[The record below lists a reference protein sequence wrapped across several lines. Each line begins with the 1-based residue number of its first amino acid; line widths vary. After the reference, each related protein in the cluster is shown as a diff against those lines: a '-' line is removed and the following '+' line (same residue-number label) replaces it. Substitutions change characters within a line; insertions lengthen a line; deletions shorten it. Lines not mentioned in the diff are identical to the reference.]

1 MSCKH
6 NTAPANNWGQRY
18 FVMDILPTTSNSVK
32 VLEQFDQPNNP
43 TPALKNPTLQQ
54 KLLENKQISHS
65 NQQEWIIGSGVS
77 EAITQLNLNS
87 ISDQTEI
94 AKLNNW
100 SYYGG
105 TPGWYV
111 QSIDLLTGQF
121 RRFGQFKPNSALTF
135 PDSAKPLKYLT
146 FPKGD
151 GTEVI
156 LLLPDF
162 ETWSKIADRY
172 GVPIEPSDIDESR
185 LDLGFWKWVANNPQL
200 PIEVTEGA
208 KKAGCLIARG
218 YISICL
224 TGVWNGKE
232 KQKLR
237 AIPTLAPFLTNGR
250 PIHLVFDADIVVKYQ
265 VQEAL
270 KYAGYLAQKQGC
282 IVGVANWS
290 LKEDNKGVD
299 DLIVNHGIEAFEEVM
314 DNLIPYKQWL
324 KSLERQVSNQS
335 IQAKTL
341 DTKNLLEYVSNKY
354 RDRLK
359 LNELKQRIELDGV
372 EYTLDRAYLTL
383 AKHDSINAPKAKA
396 ADVFREV
403 ATENAFNPVQ
413 TYLEVVEKNANPIS
427 LDNLSSRYFGTSNKL
442 YDVFL
447 KRTLIAAVART
458 YQPGCK
464 NDTALVLQGGQGIKK
479 STFLRVLGGDWFDDS
494 MGDGRNKDD
503 LIILNKCWIQEWG
516 EIERVFGKRQAG
528 ELKAFITRQKDTFRQ
543 PYGMTALEHARKSII
558 VGSVN
563 DSQFLVDPTGN
574 RRYWVIPIA
583 VKRINIKQLK
593 QERDGIWAAAVK
605 AYRHGEQ
612 WWLTDEEEKLSNA
625 NNQKFQIVDEW
636 ESAISNYLSSLTQ
649 VSITEILTSVF
660 DYELGKIDR
669 SSQMRVGNILTNMGW
684 KKVGR
689 KQHQGLRQIV
699 WQPGIPQKLIQ
710 GMPEVCQAENVAHQG
725 LDIPGIPDIP
735 NSKVIFESNKNEN
748 QIAKNNLARL
758 EGQGMTVCQSQSGQ
772 EIEPDTPAD
781 RPPKQAGIPWHNY
794 EYNGNKQAKQQRAN
808 KVKERILNCQTHND
822 LIKLLSNDQASPVE
836 IDWLRKNLLTKTEI
850 EHLES
855 VEATRQGN
863 LFNESDLSAISTQP
877 TLEKDWDE
885 VISSIDDQ
893 MKRIGW
899 TVEIA
904 ENYLQKTYGVK
915 SRLHLKDGMLF
926 EFLEYLSSQP
936 TPGIM

>member
-1 MSCKH
+1 MNIKSA
-6 NTAPANNWGQRY
+6 T
-18 FVMDILPTTSNSVK
+18 NSSVN
-32 VLEQFDQPNNP
+32 VLEAKDQSNNQ
-43 TPALKNPTLQQ
+43 TSLVKNPTLQQ
-54 KLLENKQISHS
+54 KLLENKQISDS

-77 EAITQLNLNS
+77 EAITKLNLNS

-135 PDSAKPLKYLT
+135 PDNAKPLKYLT

-172 GVPIEPSDIDESR
+172 GVPIEPEDIDESR
-185 LDLGFWKWVANNPQL
+185 LDLGFWLWVANNPQL

-208 KKAGCLIARG
+208 KKAGCLIAYG

-324 KSLERQVSNQS
+324 KSLERQVSNQT

-403 ATENAFNPVQ
+403 AVENAFNPVK
-413 TYLEVVEKNANPIS
+413 TYLEVVEKNASPIS

-458 YQPGCK
+458 YEPGCK

-583 VKRINIKQLK
+583 VPRINIKQLK

-636 ESAISNYLSSLTQ
+636 SSAISNYLSSLTQ
-649 VSITEILTSVF
+649 VSITEILTQVF

-669 SSQMRVGNILTNMGW
+669 SSQMRVGTILTNMGW
-684 KKVGR
+684 KKVGQ
-689 KQHQGLRQIV
+689 KQHQGLRQVV
-699 WQPGIPQKLIQ
+699 WQPTIPLPPPQGIA
-710 GMPEVCQAENVAHQG
+710 EVLQPENVTPQG
-725 LDIPGIPDIP
+725 LSIPTIPTTPNQTNTFEKNLPENKIP
-735 NSKVIFESNKNEN
+735 NYKLGDEVP
-748 QIAKNNLARL
+748 
-758 EGQGMTVCQSQSGQ
+758 QGIEVSPTQSRQ
-772 EIEPDTPAD
+772 EIQPSTPTTT
-781 RPPKQAGIPWHNY
+781 PPKQDAIPWQNY
-794 EYNGNKQAKQQRAN
+794 PYNGNKQAKQQRAN

-863 LFNESDLSAISTQP
+863 LFNESDCSAVSTQP
-877 TLEKDWDE
+877 TLEKNWSE
-885 VISSIDDQ
+885 VIREIDLE

-899 TVEIA
+899 SVEIA
-904 ENYLQKTYGVK
+904 QNYLQKTYGVK
-915 SRLHLKDGMLF
+915 SRLHLKDAMVW
-926 EFLEYLSSQP
+926 EFLEYLCSQP
-936 TPGIM
+936 TPGVV

>member
-1 MSCKH
+1 MNIKSA
-6 NTAPANNWGQRY
+6 T
-18 FVMDILPTTSNSVK
+18 NSSVN
-32 VLEQFDQPNNP
+32 VLEPKDQPNNP
-43 TPALKNPTLQQ
+43 TPFIKNPTLQK
-54 KLLENKQISHS
+54 KLLENKLIADSDR
-65 NQQEWIIGSGVS
+65 QEWIIGSGIS

-87 ISDQTEI
+87 ISDKEEI
-94 AKLNNW
+94 AQLLNWN
-100 SYYGG
+100 YYGG
-105 TPGWYV
+105 TAGWYV
-111 QSIDLLTGQF
+111 QSIDLLTGQL
-121 RRFGQFKPNSALTF
+121 RRFGQFKPNVALTF
-135 PDSAKPLKYLT
+135 PNNAKPLKYLT

-156 LLLPDF
+156 LLIPDF

-172 GVPIEPSDIDESR
+172 GVPIEPEDIDENR
-185 LDLGFWKWVANNPQL
+185 LDLGFWLWVAKNPQL
-200 PIEVTEGA
+200 PIELTEGA
-208 KKAGCLIARG
+208 KKAGCLLTQG

-282 IVGVANWS
+282 IVGVATWE
-290 LKEDNKGVD
+290 LADDNKGVD
-299 DLIVNHGIEAFEEVM
+299 DLIVNHGLEAFEEVM

-403 ATENAFNPVQ
+403 ATENAFNPVKN
-413 TYLEVVEKNANPIS
+413 YLEVVAKTASPIS
-427 LDNLSSRYFGTSNKL
+427 LDNLSSRYFGTSNPL
-442 YDVFL
+442 YDAFL

-458 YQPGCK
+458 YEPGCK
-464 NDTALVLQGGQGIKK
+464 HDLALVLQGEQGIRK
-479 STFLRVLGGDWFDDS
+479 STFFSVLGGEWFDDS
-494 MGDGRNKDD
+494 MSDGRNKDD
-503 LIILNKCWIQEWG
+503 LIILHKCWIQEWG

-528 ELKAFITRQKDTFRQ
+528 ELKAFITRKKDTFRQ
-543 PYGMTALEHARKSII
+543 PYGLTALECPRRSII

-574 RRYWVIPIA
+574 RRYCVIPIS
-583 VKRINIKQLK
+583 VKRIDIQQLK

-605 AYRHGEQ
+605 AYHQGEQ
-612 WWLTDEEEKLSNA
+612 WWLTDEEEKLSAA
-625 NNQKFQIVDEW
+625 NNQQFQIVDEW
-636 ESAISNYLSSLTQ
+636 ESAISHYLESRTQ
-649 VSITEILTSVF
+649 VSITEILTQVF

-669 SSQMRVGNILTNMGW
+669 SSQMRVGTILTNLGW

-689 KQHQGLRQIV
+689 KQHQGKRQIV
-699 WQPGIPQKLIQ
+699 WQSGIPVENCS
-710 GMPEVCQAENVAHQG
+710 GMPEVCQAETLVNQE

-735 NSKVIFESNKNEN
+735 NNQVISKSEPNEN
-748 QIAKNNLARL
+748 QILSSKL
-758 EGQGMTVCQSQSGQ
+758 EPSEVQGMAVGQSQSRQ

-781 RPPKQAGIPWHNY
+781 TPPQQAAIPWHDY
-794 EYNGNKQAKQQRAN
+794 PYNGNKQAKKQRAN
-808 KVKERILNCQTHND
+808 KVKERIFNCQTNND
-822 LIKLLSNDQASPVE
+822 LIKLLSSDRVSQRE
-836 IDWLRKNLLTKTEI
+836 IDWLKTNVWTKAEI

-855 VEATRQGN
+855 PMKN
-863 LFNESDLSAISTQP
+863 LN
-877 TLEKDWDE
+877 K
-885 VISSIDDQ
+885 
-893 MKRIGW
+893 
-899 TVEIA
+899 
-904 ENYLQKTYGVK
+904 
-915 SRLHLKDGMLF
+915 
-926 EFLEYLSSQP
+926 
-936 TPGIM
+936 PGHN